1 MKEKHPSLVSL
12 LDMPVQKTLN
22 QEDIKHNIPHREPFL
37 LVDEVR
43 IIEDGKTC
51 VGIKQVKGDEYFFKG
66 HFPQKPIMP
75 GVLILESMS
84 QTFGGAIM
92 NRERRSLLTS

>member
-51 VGIKQVKGDEYFFKG
+51 VGIKQVKGDEYFLK
-66 HFPQKPIMP
+66 
-75 GVLILESMS
+75 
-84 QTFGGAIM
+84 AIF
-92 NRERRSLLTS
+92 RKSPLCPAY

>member
-37 LVDEVR
+37 LVDEVTSALDR
-43 IIEDGKTC
+43 ESQYQIEKFLLSLPCCVVHISHHNLEQFSNRYDEIITLQR
-51 VGIKQVKGDEYFFKG
+51 V
-66 HFPQKPIMP
+66 
-75 GVLILESMS
+75 
-84 QTFGGAIM
+84 
-92 NRERRSLLTS
+92 